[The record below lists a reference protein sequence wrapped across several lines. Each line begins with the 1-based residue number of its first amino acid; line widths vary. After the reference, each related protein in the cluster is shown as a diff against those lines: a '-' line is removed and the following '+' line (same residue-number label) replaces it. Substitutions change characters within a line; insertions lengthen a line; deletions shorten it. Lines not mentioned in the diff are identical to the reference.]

1 MNTLIFSSKE
11 FGQGVL
17 RSLADCLLRD
27 APLHAAIL
35 CYCLLALTGTVILEH
50 GNILSLLQYLERAPQ
65 IFLLFMSSVLLAT
78 ELIPVIMRAG
88 RRRKL
93 AYMRMLSHD
102 RIARFLAGLILLI
115 SISIFLGAFT
125 WFKTLLPALN
135 GGFPHDPLLADLD
148 RWLHGGTDPWRLLWS
163 LPFASEALPVIGH
176 GYSVLWYLLCFGGL
190 FFVVTSPKADHLR
203 GRYIASFLF
212 CWIFLGN
219 IVAGSLMSAGPAF
232 YGAVTQ
238 DVERFRP
245 LLLALSQDQSPFSAS
260 IFQSYL
266 WFLHEKGLSGFGSG
280 ISAFPSIHVGLIVMN
295 ALFVWEHSRRWGAV
309 AFAACLL
316 TMASSV
322 YLGWHYALDGYVAAG
337 VMVLAHLMLKR
348 MPRLQGQSMPAIR
361 WPALIK
367 S

>member
-1 MNTLIFSSKE
+1 MNTLIFSSKK
-11 FGQGVL
+11 FGNGTL
-17 RSLADCLLRD
+17 RGLVDCMLRD

-35 CYCLLALTGTVILEH
+35 IYCLLALAGTVLLEH
-50 GNILSLLQYLERAPQ
+50 GDSLSLLQYLERAPQ

-78 ELIPVIMRAG
+78 ELIPVILRAG

-93 AYMRMLSHD
+93 AYRRMLSHY
-102 RIARFLAGLILLI
+102 RIARFLAGLLLLI

-148 RWLHGGTDPWRLLWS
+148 RWLHGGTDAWRILWS
-163 LPFASEALPVIGH
+163 LPFASEALPVIGY

-203 GRYIASFLF
+203 GRYIASFLL

-337 VMVLAHLMLKR
+337 VMVLAHQALKR
-348 MPRLQGQSMPAIR
+348 MPRLQGDELTFMR
-361 WPALIK
+361 RPALID